1 MTGEIY
7 PSGVDYA
14 GTVPLRDEDGNLGTD
29 GDFKS
34 DVEVLTDAAD
44 SRTYII
50 DTENIKDLFFD
61 VSADKGA
68 TVIITPLIDIASSPQ
83 TEGLPSDTAVV
94 VAGTPFRGR
103 YTDVSTYRVKIVVTK
118 TDGGDM
124 TEYTFMV
131 RGSIK

>member
-1 MTGEIY
+1 M
-7 PSGVDYA
+7 
-14 GTVPLRDEDGNLGTD
+14 
-29 GDFKS
+29 
-34 DVEVLTDAAD
+34 
-44 SRTYII
+44 
-50 DTENIKDLFFD
+50 FFD